1 MKLSYINQQLTSAK
15 KALEKINTI
24 NYKKREENQRLINIA
39 YNTID
44 NLNKKI
50 VEEYKKGK

>member
-1 MKLSYINQQLTSAK
+1 MKLSYINQQLISAK

-39 YNTID
+39 YNTIV

>member
-1 MKLSYINQQLTSAK
+1 MKLSYINQQLISAK
-15 KALEKINTI
+15 KALEKINII

-50 VEEYKKGK
+50 VEEYKKRK